1 MTREEVNQIYYIDR
15 EIEMWKRQLSDL
27 RMGGKTKAQVI
38 TGMPHANTNLTT
50 DPTGEEVERIEQI
63 EGIIQE
69 KLGQIQEQKKAVYAY
84 IATLEDSLMRQIIMH
99 RCITLCSW
107 QEVAMYVGGGNTADS
122 VRKRFDRNFEEEEKQ
137 TA

>member
-1 MTREEVNQIYYIDR
+1 MTREEINQIYYIDR
-15 EIEMWKRQLSDL
+15 EIEMWKRQLADL
-27 RMGGKTKAQVI
+27 KQGGKIKAQTI
-38 TGMPHANTNLTT
+38 TGMPHANTNLTA
-50 DPTGEEVERIEQI
+50 DPTGEEAGRILEI
-63 EGIIQE
+63 EEIIQR
-69 KLGQIQEQKKAVYAY
+69 KLEQIQEQKKIVYAY

-122 VRKRFDRNFEEEEKQ
+122 VRMKFNRHFDEEEKE

>member
-15 EIEMWKRQLSDL
+15 EIEMWKRQLLDL
-27 RMGGKTKAQVI
+27 RNGGKIKAQII

-50 DPTGEEVERIEQI
+50 DPTGEEVQRIEEI
-63 EGIIQE
+63 EVIIQS
-69 KLGQIQEQKKAVYAY
+69 KLCQIQAQKKKVYAY
-84 IATLEDSLMRQIIMH
+84 IATLDDSLMRQIIMH

-122 VRKRFDRNFEEEEKQ
+122 VRKRFERHFEEEKN

>member
-15 EIEMWKRQLSDL
+15 EIEMWKRQLLDI
-27 RMGGKTKAQVI
+27 RAGGKIKAQII
-38 TGMPHANTNLTT
+38 TGMPHANTNMTT
-50 DPTGEEVERIEQI
+50 DPTGEEVQRIEEI
-63 EGIIQE
+63 EVIIQS
-69 KLGQIQEQKKAVYAY
+69 KLCQIQAQKKKVYAY
-84 IATLEDSLMRQIIMH
+84 IATLDDSLMRQIIMH

-122 VRKRFDRNFEEEEKQ
+122 VRKRFERHFEEEKN

>member
-1 MTREEVNQIYYIDR
+1 MTREEINQIYYIDR
-15 EIEMWKRQLSDL
+15 EIEMWKRQLADL
-27 RMGGKTKAQVI
+27 KQGGKIKAQTI

-50 DPTGEEVERIEQI
+50 DPTGKEVVHIEEIE
-63 EGIIQE
+63 EIIQR
-69 KLGQIQEQKKAVYAY
+69 KLEQIQEQKKIVYAY

-122 VRKRFDRNFEEEEKQ
+122 VRMKFNRHFDEEEKE